1 MSCVLPATDC
11 SEKST
16 TLGNSTCVSSSY
28 VDFCTMLSNLGISN
42 ELKLLLFTVSI
53 INTGKNSANI
63 VICYTCIFMLYVIHV
78 FLCYISYMYFYVICY
93 TCIFMLY
100 VIHVFLCYMLH
111 MYFYVICYTCIF
123 MLYLIHISLSIYLT

>member
-28 VDFCTMLSNLGISN
+28 VDCCTMLSNLGISN

-53 INTGKNSANI
+53 INTGKKQCQH
-63 VICYTCIFMLYVIHV
+63 CYMLYMYFYAIHHTCIFMLYV
-78 FLCYISYMYFYVICY
+78 
-93 TCIFMLY
+93 T
-100 VIHVFLCYMLH
+100 HVFLCYMLY
-111 MYFYVICYTCIF
+111 MYFYVIPNTHIF
-123 MLYLIHISLSIYLT
+123 VYIFNLNFLLKSNI